1 MSNKNRRYRAYAVEY
16 TFCAHVTVDTN
27 IMVLHTLRIVLLHH
41 MIKKTYTM
49 EPFGKPWNNDNAERK
64 QTLVNSGKNSLV
76 QTVNVINKQNNDSI
90 ISVYYCK

>member
-16 TFCAHVTVDTN
+16 TFCAHVTVDPN

-41 MIKKTYTM
+41 MIKKTYTI

-64 QTLVNSGKNSLV
+64 QTLVNSGKSIVGAKSECHN
-76 QTVNVINKQNNDSI
+76 QTKQWKYHLGI
-90 ISVYYCK
+90 LL